1 VVHSKKEGDIYTI
14 LKKKASKAKPQ
25 EKINFKE
32 YLLQEIVNNNIWT
45 DEDLNTLFES
55 TRTKYPD
62 HDKALINEA
71 ILYVKST
78 IL

>member
-1 VVHSKKEGDIYTI
+1 M
-14 LKKKASKAKPQ
+14 KKKVKKAKVV

-45 DEDLNTLFES
+45 DEDLSVLFES
-55 TRTKYPD
+55 TKEKYSA
-62 HDKALINEA
+62 HDENLINEA

>member
-1 VVHSKKEGDIYTI
+1 M
-14 LKKKASKAKPQ
+14 

-45 DEDLNTLFES
+45 DEDLSVLFES
-55 TRTKYPD
+55 TKEKYSA
-62 HDKALINEA
+62 HDENLINEA